1 MGSRPEINQFIL
13 KMTEAN
19 TNRLSKLNKNKNIF
33 NEAYG
38 PFALCNRKLVNN
50 FEQDE
55 AQLKAYIE
63 LIQYVAKV
71 RLQEFKSNYK
81 YDNFCFLL
89 EKIIRKKQANYP

>member
-1 MGSRPEINQFIL
+1 MGSRPEVNQFIK

-38 PFALCNRKLVNN
+38 PFALCNRKLVND
-50 FEQDE
+50 FEQDD
-55 AQLKAYIE
+55 AQIKAYIE

-71 RLQEFKSNYK
+71 GHKILKETFIMT
-81 YDNFCFLL
+81 NFLFF
-89 EKIIRKKQANYP
+89 IRKNH